1 MTTEKDQENAEK
13 EEIKADKKSKKKEKE
28 ETKEIKPK
36 KGEIKPKKGE
46 IKDYEDDKVDIIT
59 QMSQDAR
66 NIMKGVL
73 LTLAY
78 ITLTIIIPYITFS
91 WVRSLDIFGLITI
104 EMTQTQY
111 ERIIFW
117 VVAFGLI
124 ISGCA
129 FFSFSSPSQSIRGG
143 VFALIQVILNCFYIW
158 SYKFSGAA
166 EIQFDI
172 VDMGFFYLNL
182 QQMIMMYLGIYL
194 FLILLKVYDIV
205 DFIVNRDKIR
215 EIRLN
220 KIRENK
226 RKKAIKKEEKELKEL
241 KKEDKEVLKE

>member
-1 MTTEKDQENAEK
+1 MTIEKDQENAEK

-36 KGEIKPKKGE
+36 KGEIK
-46 IKDYEDDKVDIIT
+46 DYEDDKVDIIT

-66 NIMKGVL
+66 NIMKGVF

-129 FFSFSSPSQSIRGG
+129 FFSFSSPVIPLYREYALPIFQQFAG
-143 VFALIQVILNCFYIW
+143 V
-158 SYKFSGAA
+158 S
-166 EIQFDI
+166 
-172 VDMGFFYLNL
+172 
-182 QQMIMMYLGIYL
+182 
-194 FLILLKVYDIV
+194 
-205 DFIVNRDKIR
+205 RT
-215 EIRLN
+215 
-220 KIRENK
+220 
-226 RKKAIKKEEKELKEL
+226 
-241 KKEDKEVLKE
+241 